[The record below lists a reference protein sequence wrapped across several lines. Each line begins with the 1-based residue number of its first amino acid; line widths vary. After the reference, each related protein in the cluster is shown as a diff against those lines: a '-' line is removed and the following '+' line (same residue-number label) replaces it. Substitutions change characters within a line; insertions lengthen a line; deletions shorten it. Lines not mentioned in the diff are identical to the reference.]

1 MYFEF
6 QVGCFL
12 KQVLDFKNS
21 QTIKCKPT
29 FELCVCLTEC
39 VYTCCSL
46 VQSFKEMLEPVST
59 QVILGASMPASVWG
73 GLIPNSWCDLSL
85 HAVTSS
91 TFLFLSFFL
100 FVFFFFSSL
109 SWFQAKHL
117 TRSILLYRYES
128 FWLSFFLLAILLK
141 GKVKICHRLFF
152 YIYQQ
157 HEHD

>member
-59 QVILGASMPASVWG
+59 QVILGASMPTSVWG
-73 GLIPNSWCDLSL
+73 GLIPNS
-85 HAVTSS
+85 
-91 TFLFLSFFL
+91 
-100 FVFFFFSSL
+100 